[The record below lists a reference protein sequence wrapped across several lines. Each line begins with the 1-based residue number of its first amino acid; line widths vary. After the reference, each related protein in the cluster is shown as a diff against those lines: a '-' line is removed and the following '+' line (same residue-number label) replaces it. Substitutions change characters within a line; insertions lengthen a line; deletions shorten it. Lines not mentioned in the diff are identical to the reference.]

1 MEADVRSEVT
11 AWIEAH
17 WDPDRTLADWRRDLF
32 DSGWAVPSWPARW
45 GGRDLPRW
53 AEDVVARALA
63 AAGAVGLPLGVG
75 PGLAAPTILEHGP
88 DALRERLLAP
98 TMTGELTWCQL
109 FSEPDAGSDL
119 AALTTTARLDGDE
132 WVVSGQ
138 KVWNTSAHH
147 ADVGLLVART
157 DWDVPKHNGLTYFV
171 LPMRQ
176 PGVEV
181 RPLRQMNEHRS
192 FNEVF
197 LSDARVPR
205 DHVVGEVGAGW
216 RVALTTLAF
225 ERRFGAMARPSFA
238 PSAGRAVEEA
248 QAEAAGYFETYK
260 WYPQRAGRADL
271 VVSQA
276 QATGAA
282 SDPVVRQE
290 IARLHALQRAS
301 RWTAERARANLAL
314 GRTPGPEGS
323 IGKLALS
330 HVARQAARVH
340 SLIAGADALLTGP
353 DSPLGGVI
361 AEVLVSVP
369 AQSIAGGTDE
379 IQRNIL
385 GEKALGLPREPAPDR
400 DAPFRDLPRNG

>member
-1 MEADVRSEVT
+1 MC
-11 AWIEAH
+11 I
-17 WDPDRTLADWRRDLF
+17 RD
-32 DSGWAVPSWPARW
+32 
-45 GGRDLPRW
+45 
-53 AEDVVARALA
+53 
-63 AAGAVGLPLGVG
+63 
-75 PGLAAPTILEHGP
+75 
-88 DALRERLLAP
+88 
-98 TMTGELTWCQL
+98 
-109 FSEPDAGSDL
+109 
-119 AALTTTARLDGDE
+119 
-132 WVVSGQ
+132 
-138 KVWNTSAHH
+138 
-147 ADVGLLVART
+147 
-157 DWDVPKHNGLTYFV
+157 
-171 LPMRQ
+171 
-176 PGVEV
+176 
-181 RPLRQMNEHRS
+181 
-192 FNEVF
+192 
-197 LSDARVPR
+197 
-205 DHVVGEVGAGW
+205 
-216 RVALTTLAF
+216 
-225 ERRFGAMARPSFA
+225 RPSFA
-238 PSAGRAVEEA
+238 PAAGRAVEEA
-248 QAEAAGYFETYK
+248 QAVAAGYFETYK